1 MSNPPNLPPLTA
13 TADRRG
19 VAPPAQHATSKISVI
34 GSTLRIEGDQI
45 QIIASDKLL
54 LEGRVRGDLFGTEIV
69 IGESAHVEGV
79 VVAKRIEVHGR
90 VAGAQPRVAHIA
102 IVLEVVEQL
111 VALQDNQLKV
121 PWPAA
126 RLAEAA
132 LNETRRS
139 RDAFRD
145 QRPALPA
152 QVLNIVDIKPEA
164 NEDATAE
171 NMAYVPPV
179 R

>member
-90 VAGAQPRVAHIA
+90 VAGALHARDL
-102 IVLEVVEQL
+102 IVGRTAQIDAEMHYGQL
-111 VALQDNQLKV
+111 TLNEGARFEGRSRRLQDS
-121 PWPAA
+121 
-126 RLAEAA
+126 AA
-132 LNETRRS
+132 LPEPRGHYGRR
-139 RDAFRD
+139 
-145 QRPALPA
+145 
-152 QVLNIVDIKPEA
+152 E
-164 NEDATAE
+164 
-171 NMAYVPPV
+171 
-179 R
+179 